1 MTQTHRGI
9 RQSQLSKRQFIL
21 GGGGLAASAAIKP
34 SRAQTT
40 SKEFD
45 IVIIG
50 AGTTGLPA
58 AIFAAERGARVLILE
73 AAAYMGGTLLIS
85 GARMSAAGTKLQK
98 SLGIQDSPD
107 LHYENVMQ
115 LSEGTANPEMLRLAV
130 DHAAPLFD
138 WLTDNGFELADG
150 VPVKRGATHTGQS
163 RARYAWGA
171 QGGISIL
178 EVLEREISPYIAS
191 GQIRIEYNT
200 DVLRL
205 EVSDSG
211 TVEGVVA
218 RSQSGVET
226 AWYGKNIILA
236 SGGYSSNSEMF
247 EELEG
252 TPDWA
257 DGTNPYSQGIGMTLG
272 RSVGGFVRG
281 GEHHLP
287 NFGTIMYDDS
297 IPSPR
302 LANIIHYPPNRQP
315 WEIWVNQHGQRFI
328 QEDIVSVHDKEHTI
342 MHQPNERMW
351 VVFDDDIFQSAPP
364 LVIRWSREDI
374 ASAFNN
380 AFAFTKADT
389 LTELAE
395 RTGLPA
401 AALET
406 TVIQYNAGQSR
417 GEDAFER
424 QHMPLPIR
432 KPPYYAIRVQTFN
445 LAGCAGLAVDKNLR
459 VLRSNMSAIPNLYAA
474 GELLGSSV
482 FMGRSKFGGMI
493 VTPALAF
500 GRLLGR
506 DLINLQT

>member
-1 MTQTHRGI
+1 M
-9 RQSQLSKRQFIL
+9 RQKYRAKHQSWLSKRQFIL
-21 GGGGLAASAAIKP
+21 GGSGLAASAAIRP
-34 SRAQTT
+34 SYAKAADR
-40 SKEFD
+40 EFD

-73 AAAYMGGTLLIS
+73 AAAYMGGTLHIS

-107 LHYENVMQ
+107 LHYEDVMN
-115 LSEGTANPEMLRLAV
+115 LSKGTVNPDMLRLAV

-138 WLTDNGFELADG
+138 WLMDNGFEVAEG
-150 VPVKRGATHTGQS
+150 TPVKRGATHTGQS
-163 RARYAWGA
+163 RARYVWGA

-178 EVLEREISPYIAS
+178 EILEREISPHLAS
-191 GQIRIEYNT
+191 GQVRIEFNT
-200 DVLRL
+200 DVVGLA
-205 EVSDSG
+205 VSDSG
-211 TVEGVVA
+211 TVDGVVV
-218 RSQSGVET
+218 RSENGAET
-226 AWYGKNIILA
+226 TWYGRHIVLA
-236 SGGYSSNSEMF
+236 SGGYASNSEMF

-257 DGTNPYSQGIGMTLG
+257 DGTSPYSQGIGITLG

-297 IPSPR
+297 IPSSR
-302 LANIIHYPPNRQP
+302 IANIIHYPPNRQP

-328 QEDIVSVHDKEHTI
+328 QEDIESIDEKEHVMI
-342 MHQPNERMW
+342 HQPNERLW
-351 VVFDDDIFQSAPP
+351 VVFDDEIFQSAPP
-364 LVIRWSREDI
+364 VVIRWTREDM

-380 AFAFTKADT
+380 EFAFTKSDT
-389 LTELAE
+389 LGELAE
-395 RTGLPA
+395 RTGIDA
-401 AALET
+401 ANLEA
-406 TVIQYNAGQSR
+406 TVSQYNAGQSQ
-417 GEDAFER
+417 GKDQFGR

-445 LAGCAGLAVDKNLR
+445 LVGCAGLAVDKDLR
-459 VLRSNMSAIPNLYAA
+459 VLRSDMSAIPNLFAA
-474 GELLGSSV
+474 GELLGAAAT
-482 FMGRSKFGGMI
+482 MGQSKFGGMI

-506 DLINLQT
+506 ELINLQT